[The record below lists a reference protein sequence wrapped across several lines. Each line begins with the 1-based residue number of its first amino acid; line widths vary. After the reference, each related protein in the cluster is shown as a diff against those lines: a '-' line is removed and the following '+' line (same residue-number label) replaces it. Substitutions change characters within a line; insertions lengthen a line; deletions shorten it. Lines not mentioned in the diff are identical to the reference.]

1 MPKYGNMAK
10 NPKTNLIQIM
20 PLTQK
25 DASHQYWPIYEVK
38 SLFTRNGPRRPFFW
52 HKISHYVG
60 TSPREKKKSSERA
73 AEIALRASYTIYLSR
88 TNKIWSDN
96 WELVQVPKEE

>member
-1 MPKYGNMAK
+1 MVVMFQINRFSSIMPKYGNMAK
-10 NPKTNLIQIM
+10 NPKTNMVQIM

-52 HKISHYVG
+52 HKISHYLYASVKH
-60 TSPREKKKSSERA
+60 SVRYILYILHA
-73 AEIALRASYTIYLSR
+73 NNNILIRAS
-88 TNKIWSDN
+88 D
-96 WELVQVPKEE
+96 V

>member
-10 NPKTNLIQIM
+10 NPKTNMVQIM

-25 DASHQYWPIYEVK
+25 DASLQYWPIYEVK

-52 HKISHYVG
+52 HKISHYKLQIKR
-60 TSPREKKKSSERA
+60 SIDLEHREDLQMGQQLAKLNFA
-73 AEIALRASYTIYLSR
+73 A
-88 TNKIWSDN
+88 NK
-96 WELVQVPKEE
+96 V